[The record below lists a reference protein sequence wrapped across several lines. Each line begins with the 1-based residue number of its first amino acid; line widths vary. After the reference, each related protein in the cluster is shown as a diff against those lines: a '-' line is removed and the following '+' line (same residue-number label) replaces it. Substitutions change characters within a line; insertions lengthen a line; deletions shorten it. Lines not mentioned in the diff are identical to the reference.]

1 MLYNLCSM
9 NPGVFDKL
17 QNIGEVSNEK
27 DLKVLM
33 VAPECTPYAN
43 VGGFSRVL
51 GYLSRELRSLGGDA
65 RVFMPKFGEIDEE
78 KYEMEMVL
86 EGLEVPTGSE
96 KEGKDVLICNVKR
109 HQVPGGAPVY
119 FLENMEYYE
128 KRANVYGYSDDP
140 LRWALLSRG
149 ALEFI
154 RHTDEALLDSVRD
167 WRPDVIHC
175 NDWETG
181 HIPNY
186 LKTVY
191 KNDPH
196 LRDISTVFTIHNLQ
210 YQGMFDHKNISEMD
224 YDDGRS
230 PIAPFF
236 SDRLPKQNF
245 MRRGIMYADVVNTVS
260 PTYAK
265 EILTPEY
272 GEGLDRLLL
281 EVRSKLF
288 GVLNG
293 IDYDEFNPKTDKLV
307 AENYSVKTLDKRVKN
322 KLALQEEFDLPQDE
336 KTFVLGFVGRLAA
349 QKGLDL
355 IFQIMWPFL
364 KNFDAQFVQVGGG
377 SGKYIENLKKL
388 KEKFPNKVGIH
399 PMANFTLP
407 RLIFA
412 GSDVMLFP
420 SKFEPCGIT
429 QLEAMRYGAVPIVRE
444 VGGLADTVE
453 DFNSKTGEGTGFTF
467 KGYDKWE
474 FFAQVVRAYETFH
487 YSEVWRSLQ
496 KQAMEADFSW
506 TASARRYIELYNKAL
521 HFKRQDLVA
530 EGIIPPS
537 SGL

>member
-1 MLYNLCSM
+1 MTSSVL
-9 NPGVFDKL
+9 DQL
-17 QNIGEVSNEK
+17 QSIVSPQGGE
-27 DLKVLM
+27 DLRILM

-51 GYLSRELRSLGGDA
+51 GYLSRELRGLGVDA
-65 RVFMPKFGEIDEE
+65 RVFMPKFGQIDED
-78 KYEMEMVL
+78 KYKMEMVL
-86 EGLEVPTGSE
+86 EGLEVPTGV
-96 KEGKDVLICNVKR
+96 EGGERDVLVCNVKK
-109 HQVPGGAPVY
+109 HQAPGGAPVY

-140 LRWALLSRG
+140 VRWALLSRG
-149 ALEFI
+149 ALEFL
-154 RHTDEALLDSVRD
+154 RHNDGARFPADRD
-167 WRPDVIHC
+167 WLPHVIHC

-186 LKTVY
+186 LRTVY
-191 KNDPH
+191 GNDPR
-196 LRDISTVFTIHNLQ
+196 LQGIATIFTIHNLQ
-210 YQGMFDHKNISEMD
+210 YQGMFDHRNVSELD

-230 PIAPFF
+230 AIAPFF

-245 MRRGIMYADVVNTVS
+245 MRRGIIYSDVVNTVS
-260 PTYAK
+260 KTYAK

-293 IDYDEFNPKTDKLV
+293 IDYDEFNPKTDKLIE
-307 AENYSVKTLDKRVKN
+307 ENYDIRSLSKRVEN

-336 KTFVLGFVGRLAA
+336 DIFVTGFVGRLAD

-355 IFQIMWPFL
+355 IFKTFWPFL

-377 SGKYIENLKKL
+377 DGHCIETLKKM
-388 KEKFPNKVGIH
+388 KKDFPDKIGIH

-407 RLIFA
+407 RLIFS

-429 QLEAMRYGAVPIVRE
+429 QLEAMRYGSIPIARE
-444 VGGLADTVE
+444 VGGLADTVR
-453 DFNSKTGEGTGFTF
+453 DFDSKTGKGTGFTF

-487 YSEVWRSLQ
+487 YSEVWRGLMR
-496 KQAMEADFSW
+496 QAMQADFSW
-506 TASARRYIELYNKAL
+506 TASAKGYIDLYQKAI
-521 HFKRQDLVA
+521 HFRRQDLVS
-530 EGIIPPS
+530 EGVISPDEV
-537 SGL
+537 